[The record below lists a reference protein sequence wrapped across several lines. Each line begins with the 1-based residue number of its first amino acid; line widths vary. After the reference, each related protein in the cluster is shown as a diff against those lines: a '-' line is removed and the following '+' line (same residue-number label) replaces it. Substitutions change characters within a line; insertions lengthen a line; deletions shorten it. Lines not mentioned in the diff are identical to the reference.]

1 MVRSGK
7 SARQTRVLGRGIVA
21 RQSDGDL
28 CADASAQPRRIRVLW
43 CPFAVFPV

>member
-28 CADASAQPRRIRVLW
+28 CADASAQRGA
-43 CPFAVFPV
+43 FAYCGARSLFSL